1 MPYEAFVEQR
11 RERMADVIRAAFRKL
26 GGEEDAP
33 PITPPWFLPGAEAVW
48 RRIAETERALRAL
61 VREVYGKRFEANGAA
76 RIEAA
81 LSAPERESLTRALRS
96 RPAGSNPMSVV
107 DYLYIGQLPRLLF
120 ANEVWPDAK
129 VRLGGASDIKQR
141 LNDAIVQI
149 TPVRNEIAHV
159 REVSPD
165 RLQKANVACVDVLTT
180 LQNG

>member
-33 PITPPWFLPGAEAVW
+33 PITPPWFLPGAEVVW

-96 RPAGSNPMSVV
+96 RPAGSDPMSVV